1 MVITEQ
7 LWGLYG
13 YFLICYRA
21 RCAPR
26 EAWTRLGR
34 AETSEKARVV
44 SDSIK
49 MRSCHGDN
57 TEWLPSSA
65 DPEGAYER
73 IHEKSTLSDVH
84 HFYRFT
90 RL

>member
-1 MVITEQ
+1 MVGCRFRPSKGIRAVVITEQ

-13 YFLICYRA
+13 YFLICYTA

-44 SDSIK
+44 SDSIE
-49 MRSCHGDN
+49 MRFCHGESI
-57 TEWLPSSA
+57 EWLP
-65 DPEGAYER
+65 GQQ
-73 IHEKSTLSDVH
+73 I
-84 HFYRFT
+84 
-90 RL
+90 